1 MSPVKRLAVG
11 IAAGMVMASAGP
23 ATVAH
28 ADQGDTLRGG
38 CAFDSDQNDT
48 TLNNGQNRGVIYDLS
63 VSQEASGGP
72 SGATVACWI
81 DVNGSEY
88 PGSRVVA
95 SGNGVQANSAR
106 IAFVAGELD
115 VVAMCQQ
122 VTFDDGS
129 TWDSPEGTNP
139 DCPVSVS
146 PGGFPPQVLIDTIDT
161 VLSEL
166 PAGVQQLVIDTV
178 NAVLDQLPGAKTV
191 DGTVTGVLD

>member
-1 MSPVKRLAVG
+1 MSRVKRLAVG
-11 IAAGMVMASAGP
+11 TATAMVVAFAGT

-48 TLNNGQNRGVIYDLS
+48 TLTNGQNRGVIFDLS
-63 VSQEASGGP
+63 VSQGASGGP
-72 SGATVACWI
+72 SGATVACWT

-95 SGNGVQANSAR
+95 SGNGVQANAAR
-106 IAFVAGELD
+106 IAFVAGDTD
-115 VVAMCQQ
+115 VVVMCQQ

-129 TWDSPEGTNP
+129 VWDSPDGTNP

-161 VLSEL
+161 VLGAL
-166 PAGVQQLVIDTV
+166 PGGVQQLVIDTV
-178 NAVLDQLPGAKTV
+178 NDVLDQLPGAKTA
-191 DGTVTGVLD
+191 DGTVAGAVD